1 MGAVTIALLIVLVG
15 YVGYRLARVL
25 DDLRRFGR
33 MMAAGLMCGFAA
45 VASAMLARNDP
56 SFLALMAVASAL
68 GFLIIIAAFSRRQP
82 R

>member
-25 DDLRRFGR
+25 DDILRFGR
-33 MMAAGLMCGFAA
+33 MMAAGLICGFAA
-45 VASAMLARNDP
+45 VASGMLARNDP
-56 SFLALMAVASAL
+56 SFLALMAVASVL